1 VTNEDERPGRAR
13 RAAAA
18 SVVIAVV
25 AVVALVASACSG
37 SAAGDADGGTR
48 GTGPG
53 GSGASS
59 TGAVS
64 QSAKCTTPP
73 TDGVSD
79 TEIKIGVSFPATGLY
94 APLAAVAKG
103 WTAFIESANAAGG
116 VKGHQITIVAK
127 DDAYDFVKT
136 KINVDQ
142 LVNDDK
148 VFAIFNVLGT
158 DNNLTI
164 RPDLDKACVPDLY
177 AGSPSPQLGDPAT
190 YPWMIGS
197 MPTTATEALAYAD
210 YLKRNRPD
218 AKVGILSENDSFG
231 QEYVNAFSKAVGGTA
246 IQIVGN
252 ETYDARQTDVSSQV
266 SKLHAAGA
274 DAVLLAVTNLT
285 CPTALT
291 AVAAVSGWGPTTFLS
306 NTCDTK
312 VLMARAGP
320 AATGVL
326 SAGYLMDPAD
336 PGLGSTDAMKRF
348 KTDGP
353 KYGLSADDLTD
364 PQVAYGWTMGDLLVQ
379 TLDASPSLDRP
390 SVMQTA
396 YHLNG
401 VKPGLVLS
409 GVALHTDGANDPY
422 PVEALVMERWN
433 VTYFEPQGGP
443 VDFDGQTNSYVSGK

>member
-1 VTNEDERPGRAR
+1 VRGPGERAR
-13 RAAAA
+13 SPRSGATATAAALT
-18 SVVIAVV
+18 V
-25 AVVALVASACSG
+25 AVVVLASACSG
-37 SAAGDADGGTR
+37 SAST
-48 GTGPG
+48 
-53 GSGASS
+53 SGAASS
-59 TGAVS
+59 TPGSGTVGTAPACGGS
-64 QSAKCTTPP
+64 SP
-73 TDGVSD
+73 TEGVSA

-136 KINVDQ
+136 KINVGE

-164 RPDLDKACVPDLY
+164 RPDLNKACVPDLY
-177 AGSPSPQLGDPAT
+177 AGSPSPQLGDPAS

-197 MPTTATEALAYAD
+197 QPTTATEALAYAD

-218 AKVGILSENDSFG
+218 AKVGILSENDTFG
-231 QEYVNAFSKAVGGTA
+231 QEYVNAFTKAVGGTG
-246 IQIVGN
+246 IQVVAD

-266 SKLHAAGA
+266 SKLHTSGA
-274 DAVLLAVTNLT
+274 DAILLAVTNLT
-285 CPTALT
+285 CPTA
-291 AVAAVSGWGPTTFLS
+291 VAAVGAVDGWGPTTFVS

-326 SAGYLMDPAD
+326 TAGYLMDPGD
-336 PGLGSTDAMKRF
+336 PGLGSSDAMKRF
-348 KTDGP
+348 KADGA

-379 TLDASPSLDRP
+379 TLDNSPSLDRNA
-390 SVMQTA
+390 VMQTA
-396 YHLNG
+396 YHLDG
-401 VKPGLVLS
+401 LTPGLVLP
-409 GVALHTDGANDPY
+409 GVKLHTAGAADPY
-422 PVEALVMERWN
+422 PIEALVMERWN

-443 VDFDGQTNSYVSGK
+443 VDFDGQTNSYVTGK